1 MLQRFPVTDAIVQ
14 VTHPVGSIAQTESPA
29 RICFP
34 FGGGAVGGSHI
45 SAIKLIQ
52 GLDRTRFAPLIVL
65 HHGEGQMGQLLR
77 SEGLNYV
84 TLADRRFFGHS
95 RGVDQPGGAGAFLTT
110 CLDQWHLARFLK
122 EQGVRIVH
130 TNEGA
135 MHISWALPARLAGAR
150 LLWHHRGMPDARG
163 VRFLAP
169 IIANRIVGVSQF
181 ALSEV
186 RRGKKAARK
195 TAVVYSPFDTDA
207 EPIDKAAAHR
217 ALIAELGVDPQTML
231 IGFFGNLVER
241 KRPML
246 FVDMLARM
254 AEKRPARPFM
264 GLMFGAAL
272 EPGVGAQL
280 ADRAQTLGVTDR
292 LRLMG
297 FRYNSAEL
305 MAGCDVH
312 AVPAIDEPF
321 GRSLIEAMLLR
332 TPVVAAASGG
342 NLEAIEQGVTGLLS
356 AADDPAAM
364 ADAIIRLL
372 DSPEEAEAIA
382 EAAFDLASQRYGA
395 DRHVAQIS
403 AIYQSLL
410 APTAMDS
417 GQPW

>member
-1 MLQRFPVTDAIVQ
+1 MLQHFPATDAMAQ
-14 VTHPVGSIAQTESPA
+14 LAHPVSNAARTAAPA

-52 GLDRTRFAPLIVL
+52 GLDRTRFTPLIVL
-65 HHGEGQMGQLLR
+65 HYADGQLGQLLR
-77 SEGLNYV
+77 SEGLDYII
-84 TLADRRFFGHS
+84 LPERRFFGQS
-95 RGVDQPGGAGAFLTT
+95 RGVPQTGGAASFLST
-110 CLDQWHLARFLK
+110 CVDQWRLARFLK
-122 EQGVRIVH
+122 GHGVKIVH
-130 TNEGA
+130 SNEGA

-169 IIANRIVGVSQF
+169 VIADRIVGVSQF

-186 RRGKKAARK
+186 RRGQRAARK

-207 EPIDKAAAHR
+207 DPIDKAEAHR
-217 ALIAELGVDPQTML
+217 CLIAELGVDPQTRL
-231 IGFFGNLVER
+231 VGFFGNLVER

-246 FVDMLARM
+246 FVETVARM
-254 AEKRPARPFM
+254 AEKRPTLPFM
-264 GLMFGAAL
+264 GLMFGSAL
-272 EPGVGAQL
+272 EPGVEDQL
-280 ADRAQTLGVTDR
+280 MERAHALGVSDR

-297 FRYNSAEL
+297 FRHNSAEL
-305 MAGCDVH
+305 MAACDIH

-321 GRSLIEAMLLR
+321 GRSLIEAMLLG

-364 ADAIIRLL
+364 ADAILQLL
-372 DSPEEAEAIA
+372 DAPDQAAAIA
-382 EAAFDLASQRYGA
+382 TAALNDATQRYGA
-395 DRHVAQIS
+395 SRHVAQIS
-403 AIYQSLL
+403 AIYHSLL
-410 APTAMDS
+410 GSATMAD
-417 GQPW
+417 QPW

>member
-1 MLQRFPVTDAIVQ
+1 MLQHFPTTDAMVQ
-14 VTHPVGSIAQTESPA
+14 LMHPVSSTARTAAPA

-52 GLDRTRFAPLIVL
+52 GLDRTRFIPLIVL
-65 HHGEGQMGQLLR
+65 HYGDGQLGQLLR
-77 SEGLNYV
+77 SEGLDYTV
-84 TLADRRFFGHS
+84 LPERRFFGQS
-95 RGVDQPGGAGAFLTT
+95 RGVPQTGGVASFSGT
-110 CLDQWHLARFLK
+110 CVDQWRLARFLK
-122 EQGVRIVH
+122 GYGVKIVH
-130 TNEGA
+130 SNEGA
-135 MHISWALPARLAGAR
+135 MHISWALPARLAGAK

-169 IIANRIVGVSQF
+169 VIADRIVGVSQF

-186 RRGKKAARK
+186 RRGQRTACK

-207 EPIDKAAAHR
+207 DPIDKAEAHR
-217 ALIAELGVDPQTML
+217 SLIAELGVDPQTRL
-231 IGFFGNLVER
+231 VGFFGNLVER

-246 FVDMLARM
+246 FVETVARM
-254 AEKRPARPFM
+254 AEKRPSLPFM

-272 EPGVGAQL
+272 EPGVEDQL
-280 ADRAQTLGVTDR
+280 RERARALGIGDR

-305 MAGCDVH
+305 MAACDIH
-312 AVPAIDEPF
+312 AVPAVDEPF
-321 GRSLIEAMLLR
+321 GRSLIEAMLLG

-356 AADDPAAM
+356 AADDPTAM
-364 ADAIIRLL
+364 ADAILQLL
-372 DSPEEAEAIA
+372 DAPDQAAAIA
-382 EAAFDLASQRYGA
+382 TAALNDATQRYGA

-410 APTAMDS
+410 GSATTVE
-417 GQPW
+417 QPW